1 MQRLIKVLEKSIE
14 EYVYDHRAKK
24 DCKKKSKST
33 IYFLKMTSWTFLNE
47 ETCTSKDSI

>member
-33 IYFLKMTSWTFLNE
+33 IYF
-47 ETCTSKDSI
+47 